1 MTFFVVDSTAEIEIE
16 KENKPQ
22 QNGDSKTEMEVEPA
36 AEPEPPTT
44 PKVTKT
50 MATPKSGRKRT
61 REEIEATK
69 AEKEKK

>member
-1 MTFFVVDSTAEIEIE
+1 
-16 KENKPQ
+16 
-22 QNGDSKTEMEVEPA
+22 MEVEPA